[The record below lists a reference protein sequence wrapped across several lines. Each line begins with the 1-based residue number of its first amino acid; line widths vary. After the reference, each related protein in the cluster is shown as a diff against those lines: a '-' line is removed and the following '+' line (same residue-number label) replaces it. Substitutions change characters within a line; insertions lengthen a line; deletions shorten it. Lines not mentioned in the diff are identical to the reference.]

1 MSKIIIF
8 NLEKN
13 MEQITSS
20 EFYKFCI
27 EFNIPLTRQKSND
40 IFKNALTLST
50 SIYHKLRLM
59 NFGEFLISLKLLSNK
74 IK

>member
-1 MSKIIIF
+1 
-8 NLEKN
+8 

-40 IFKNALTLST
+40 IFKKALTLST
-50 SIYHKLRLM
+50 STYHKLRLM
-59 NFGEFLISLKLLSNK
+59 NFDEFLISLKLLSK
-74 IK
+74 DISQKKKKK